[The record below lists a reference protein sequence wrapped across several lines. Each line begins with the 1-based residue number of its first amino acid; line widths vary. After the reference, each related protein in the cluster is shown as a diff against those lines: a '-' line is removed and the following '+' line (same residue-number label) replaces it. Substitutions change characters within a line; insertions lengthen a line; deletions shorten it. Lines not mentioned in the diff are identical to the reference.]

1 MTSRGSTRQKGL
13 FLIPVTF
20 TFSLEHSFP
29 VVPGDGRWML
39 DPCRVAVLLACAV
52 SAYHAALLCDS
63 FLKSEGWSH
72 PSFQVWKLSFRR
84 PKA

>member
-29 VVPGDGRWML
+29 VVPSDGWWML
-39 DPCRVAVLLACAV
+39 DPCRVAALLAWKA
-52 SAYHAALLCDS
+52 
-63 FLKSEGWSH
+63 
-72 PSFQVWKLSFRR
+72 QVWALPSSAGLGWVLRR
-84 PKA
+84 HFYTFSENPGPGSIV